1 MVFRPHGKTEYGP
14 VTTPLLPKI
23 RAMIEADGP
32 MPVSAYFSLC
42 LADPEHGYYRTRDP
56 LGAKGDFTTAPEIS
70 QLFGELVGIFLISAW
85 QAHGNPAS
93 TRLIEGGPGRGTMM
107 ADILKTIA
115 ALAPAMYS
123 GLSATLMETSPALR
137 ARQKQTLATHA
148 DRLSWVDQ
156 LADAPEGFT
165 LFVANELFDALPT
178 RQFVKSGAHF
188 FERAVTLDEDG
199 ALAFSLSP
207 ARLEPASLPE
217 GWQGAKEGAIFEYA
231 PAREALMAEIAARLF
246 RHGGSALI
254 IDYGHLESGFGDTLQ
269 ALRDHR
275 FDPPLAHPGE
285 ADLTS
290 HVDFAALAASARAE
304 GAHIH
309 PPMTQGDFLAALG
322 LGARAS
328 ALGRGKDRKTQDDIV
343 AAARRLAGDG
353 PDDMGDLFKALAI
366 SSGPVQL
373 APFDGAD

>member
-1 MVFRPHGKTEYGP
+1 M
-14 VTTPLLPKI
+14 TTPLLPKI

-32 MPVSAYFSLC
+32 MPVATYFSLC

-56 LGAKGDFTTAPEIS
+56 LGAAGDFTTAPEIS
-70 QLFGELVGIFLISAW
+70 QLFGELVGIFLITTW
-85 QAHGNPAS
+85 QAHGSPAN

-123 GLSATLMETSPALR
+123 GLSVTLMETSPALR
-137 ARQKQTLATHA
+137 ARQKETLSAHA
-148 DRLSWVDQ
+148 GRLSWIEH
-156 LADAPEGFT
+156 LAEAPGGFT

-188 FERAVTLDEDG
+188 FERVVTLDDNG

-217 GWQGAKEGAIFEYA
+217 GWQAAKEGAIFEYA
-231 PAREALMAEIAARLF
+231 PAREALMAEIAARLI

-269 ALRDHR
+269 ALSNHR

-290 HVDFAALAASARAE
+290 HVDFAALAAAARAE
-304 GAHIH
+304 GAHLH
-309 PPMTQGDFLAALG
+309 PPMTQGGFLAALG

-328 ALGRGKDRKTQDDIV
+328 ALGRGKDRETQDEIV

-353 PDDMGDLFKALAI
+353 PEDMGDLFKALAI
-366 SSGPVQL
+366 SAGPVTL
-373 APFDGAD
+373 TPFDRAD

>member
-1 MVFRPHGKTEYGP
+1 
-14 VTTPLLPKI
+14 VTPPLLPKI

-32 MPVSAYFSLC
+32 MPVSTYFSLC

-85 QAHGNPAS
+85 QAHGSPAE

-115 ALAPAMYS
+115 ALAPAMYG
-123 GLSATLMETSPALR
+123 GLSVTLLETSPALR
-137 ARQKQTLATHA
+137 ARQKETLAIHA
-148 DRLSWVDQ
+148 SRLSWVDR

-178 RQFVKSGAHF
+178 RQFVKSGTHF
-188 FERAVTLDEDG
+188 FERVVTLDEDG

-207 ARLEPASLPE
+207 TRLEPASLPE
-217 GWQGAKEGAIFEYA
+217 GWKGAKEGAIFEYA
-231 PAREALMAEIAARLF
+231 PAREALMAEIAARLIL
-246 RHGGSALI
+246 HGGSALV
-254 IDYGHLESGFGDTLQ
+254 IDYGHLECGFGDTLQ

-290 HVDFAALAASARAE
+290 HVDFAALAAAARAE
-304 GAHIH
+304 GAHLH

-322 LGARAS
+322 LGPRAS
-328 ALGRGKDRKTQDDIV
+328 VLGRGKDAKTQGDIV

-353 PDDMGDLFKALAI
+353 PEEMGDLFKALAI
-366 SSGPVQL
+366 SSGPVKL
-373 APFDGAD
+373 VPFDGAAADRKH

>member
-1 MVFRPHGKTEYGP
+1 M
-14 VTTPLLPKI
+14 TTPLLPKI

-32 MPVSAYFSLC
+32 MPVSTYFSLC

-85 QAHGNPAS
+85 QAHDCPDS

-123 GLSATLMETSPALR
+123 GLSVTLLETSPALR
-137 ARQKQTLATHA
+137 ARQKETLAIHA
-148 DRLSWVDQ
+148 SRLSWVDR

-178 RQFVKSGAHF
+178 RQFVKSGTHF
-188 FERAVTLDEDG
+188 FERVVTLDEDG

-207 ARLEPASLPE
+207 TRLEPASLPE
-217 GWQGAKEGAIFEYA
+217 GWKGAKEGAIFEYA
-231 PAREALMAEIAARLF
+231 PAREALMAEIAARLIL
-246 RHGGSALI
+246 HGGSALV
-254 IDYGHLESGFGDTLQ
+254 IDYGHLECGFGDTLQ

-290 HVDFAALAASARAE
+290 HVDFAALAAAARAE
-304 GAHIH
+304 GAHLH

-322 LGARAS
+322 LGPRAS
-328 ALGRGKDRKTQDDIV
+328 VLGRGKDAKTQGDIV

-353 PDDMGDLFKALAI
+353 PEEMGDLFKALAI
-366 SSGPVQL
+366 SSGPVKL
-373 APFDGAD
+373 VPFDGAAADRKH